1 MSRTTAHPA
10 KTQNAT
16 KRTTEKATRKTKK
29 NTRKNKK
36 QNTKDTKDTKKTT
49 GTATSSTGKATF
61 RHSLRAEWIKIRTM
75 RSTLFVVLG
84 TLVFCAGL
92 AALNGSSAGADYAL
106 MSPSDQAAF
115 DPLATS
121 LRGYLLAQIALGL
134 LGGLVITSEYGAR
147 TIVPTLTSVPHRVRV
162 LASKAVVLVGVALP
176 VGVLVSLVGFLIGQA
191 SLSGAGAPH
200 LALSDGMA
208 LRGILGGGVYL
219 ALAGLF
225 GLALGTMMR
234 STTATVTTLFGVM
247 LIVQAFAP
255 ALPGGAGDWVSKYWP
270 PIAGG
275 RIITAVQDP
284 ALLSP
289 GAGLGVMAGCVV
301 VLMAGAFVVFH
312 KRDA

>member
-1 MSRTTAHPA
+1 MLPLQPQPRRA
-10 KTQNAT
+10 
-16 KRTTEKATRKTKK
+16 RGR
-29 NTRKNKK
+29 R
-36 QNTKDTKDTKKTT
+36 
-49 GTATSSTGKATF
+49 ATF
-61 RHSLRAEWIKIRTM
+61 WHCLHAEWIKIRTM
-75 RSTLFVVLG
+75 RSTLYVVLG
-84 TLVFCAGL
+84 TLAFCIGL
-92 AALNGSSAGADYAL
+92 AALNSSSAGNEFAD
-106 MSPSDQAAF
+106 MSPADQASF

-134 LGGLVITSEYGAR
+134 LGGLVITSEYGTR
-147 TIVPTLTSVPHRVRV
+147 TIVPTLMGVPHRSRV

-176 VGVLVSLVGFLIGQA
+176 VGIAVSLAGFLVGQA

-200 LALSDGMA
+200 LALSDGVA
-208 LRGILGGGVYL
+208 LRGIFGGGLYL

-225 GLALGTMMR
+225 GLALGTVIR

-255 ALPGGAGDWVSKYWP
+255 ALPGGLGDWVSKYWP

-275 RIITAVQDP
+275 QIITSYQDP

-289 GAGLGVMAGCVV
+289 WAGVGVMAGSVA
-301 VLMAGAFVVFH
+301 VLMAAAFIVFR

>member
-1 MSRTTAHPA
+1 MTRPTTQIPA
-10 KTQNAT
+10 RAT
-16 KRTTEKATRKTKK
+16 KARRRSLVLPLQPQPCRARG
-29 NTRKNKK
+29 R
-36 QNTKDTKDTKKTT
+36 
-49 GTATSSTGKATF
+49 KATF
-61 RHSLRAEWIKIRTM
+61 WHCLHAEWIKIRTM
-75 RSTLFVVLG
+75 RSTLYVVLG
-84 TLVFCAGL
+84 TLAFCIGL
-92 AALNGSSAGADYAL
+92 AALNSSSAGNEFAD
-106 MSPSDQAAF
+106 MSPADQASF

-134 LGGLVITSEYGAR
+134 LGGLVITSEYGTR
-147 TIVPTLTSVPHRVRV
+147 TIVPTLMGVPHRSRV

-176 VGVLVSLVGFLIGQA
+176 VGIAVSLAGFLVGQA

-200 LALSDGMA
+200 LALSDGVA
-208 LRGILGGGVYL
+208 LRGIFGGGLYL

-225 GLALGTMMR
+225 GLALGTVIR

-255 ALPGGAGDWVSKYWP
+255 ALPGGLGDWVSKYWP

-275 RIITAVQDP
+275 QIITSYQDP

-289 GAGLGVMAGCVV
+289 WAGVGVMAGSVA
-301 VLMAGAFVVFH
+301 VLMAAAFIVFR

>member
-1 MSRTTAHPA
+1 MTRTATR
-10 KTQNAT
+10 TRVRAT
-16 KRTTEKATRKTKK
+16 KARRRPLVLRPQPQPRRAKEGRV
-29 NTRKNKK
+29 
-36 QNTKDTKDTKKTT
+36 
-49 GTATSSTGKATF
+49 TF
-61 RHSLRAEWIKIRTM
+61 WHCLHAEWIKIRTM
-75 RSTLFVVLG
+75 RSTVYVILG
-84 TLVFCAGL
+84 TLAFCLGL
-92 AALNGSSAGADYAL
+92 AALNGSSAGSEFADL
-106 MSPSDQAAF
+106 SPADQASF

-147 TIVPTLTSVPHRVRV
+147 TIVPTLIGVPHRARV

-176 VGVLVSLVGFLIGQA
+176 VGIAVSLGGFLVGQA

-200 LALSDGMA
+200 QALSDGVA
-208 LRGILGGGVYL
+208 LRGIFGGGLYL

-225 GLALGTMMR
+225 GLALGTVIR

-255 ALPGGAGDWVSKYWP
+255 ALPGGLGDWVSKYWP

-275 RIITAVQDP
+275 QIITSYQDP
-284 ALLSP
+284 DLLSP
-289 GAGLGVMAGCVV
+289 WAGVGVMVGSVT
-301 VLMAGAFVVFH
+301 VLMAAAFIVFR

>member
-1 MSRTTAHPA
+1 
-10 KTQNAT
+10 
-16 KRTTEKATRKTKK
+16 
-29 NTRKNKK
+29 
-36 QNTKDTKDTKKTT
+36 
-49 GTATSSTGKATF
+49 
-61 RHSLRAEWIKIRTM
+61 M
-75 RSTLFVVLG
+75 RSTLYVILG
-84 TLVFCAGL
+84 TLAFCLGL
-92 AALNGSSAGADYAL
+92 AALNGSSAGSEFADL
-106 MSPSDQAAF
+106 SPADQASF

-147 TIVPTLTSVPHRVRV
+147 TIGPTLIGVPQRARV

-176 VGVLVSLVGFLIGQA
+176 VGIAVSLAGFVVGQA

-200 LALSDGMA
+200 LALSDGVA
-208 LRGILGGGVYL
+208 WRGIFGGGLYL

-225 GLALGTMMR
+225 GLALGTVIR

-255 ALPGGAGDWVSKYWP
+255 ALPGELGDWVSKYWP

-275 RIITAVQDP
+275 QIITSYQDP
-284 ALLSP
+284 DLLSP
-289 GAGLGVMAGCVV
+289 WAGVGVMVESVA
-301 VLMAGAFVVFH
+301 VLMVAAFTVFR